1 MEPNSKKNLFL
12 CSRNLQ
18 INVFLQPE
26 KNLTFQQ
33 NFTCLRK
40 KLQIK
45 LTRKTYIDSIL
56 KKCKGRFFKAIN
68 DCLRKCTFI
77 YIHKL
82 PQRFITDISIDYN
95 KSFFNYTTIDLY
107 RYFNLKPFN
116 KDEIENSNFC
126 IKGKENYL
134 KFILSS
140 KLSDLY
146 SIFIESKRYKREVE
160 SIKNNSGVKMS
171 LLYQFVS
178 ENYYNYYLFSKPRM
192 NRKKKQKLE
201 NDIESKINNKNNIIM
216 NETKNSTIASINLED
231 KTINNFNNNVGTN
244 SINSNNNSETI
255 SININK
261 NDNFQ

>member
-1 MEPNSKKNLFL
+1 MEQNSKKNLFL

-18 INVFLQPE
+18 INVFLQKE

-40 KLQIK
+40 KLQLK

-68 DCLRKCTFI
+68 DCIRKCTFI
-77 YIHKL
+77 YVNKL

-95 KSFFNYTTIDLY
+95 KFFFNYTTRDLY
-107 RYFNLKPFN
+107 KYFNLKPFN
-116 KDEIENSNFC
+116 KEEQIENSNFC
-126 IKGKENYL
+126 IKGKEDYL

-140 KLSDLY
+140 KLYDLY
-146 SIFIESKRYKREVE
+146 YMFIDSKRYKREVE

-178 ENYYNYYLFSKPRM
+178 ENYYNYYLFSKPRI
-192 NRKKKQKLE
+192 NRKRRLKNEKNNNTKDNTNTHNNNNNNNNQLNE
-201 NDIESKINNKNNIIM
+201 TNNPIVASKI
-216 NETKNSTIASINLED
+216 
-231 KTINNFNNNVGTN
+231 
-244 SINSNNNSETI
+244 
-255 SININK
+255 
-261 NDNFQ
+261 

>member
-1 MEPNSKKNLFL
+1 MKEPNSKKNLFL
-12 CSRNLQ
+12 CSKNLQ
-18 INVFLQPE
+18 INLFLQEE

-77 YIHKL
+77 YINKL

-116 KDEIENSNFC
+116 KYEFDNSNFC

-146 SIFIESKRYKREVE
+146 NIFIESKRYKKEVE

-178 ENYYNYYLFSKPRM
+178 ENYYNYYLFSKPKI
-192 NRKKKQKLE
+192 KKKKRKSNNNNE
-201 NDIESKINNKNNIIM
+201 INNNNDIQINNNSNNLIL
-216 NETKNSTIASINLED
+216 NETKNSTIASINLEE
-231 KTINNFNNNVGTN
+231 NNNN
-244 SINSNNNSETI
+244 EIIN
-255 SININK
+255 ININK
-261 NDNFQ
+261 NDKVKKMV

>member
-1 MEPNSKKNLFL
+1 MEPNPKKNLFL

-18 INVFLQPE
+18 INLFLQKE

-33 NFTCLRK
+33 NFTYLRK
-40 KLQIK
+40 KFQIK

-116 KDEIENSNFC
+116 KDDKFENANFC

-140 KLSDLY
+140 KLYDLY
-146 SIFIESKRYKREVE
+146 SIFIDSKRYKREVE
-160 SIKNNSGVKMS
+160 GIKNNSGVKMS

-178 ENYYNYYLFSKPRM
+178 ENYYNYYLFSKPRL
-192 NRKKKQKLE
+192 NKKKMQKNE
-201 NDIESKINNKNNIIM
+201 KSSNKTNTQKNN
-216 NETKNSTIASINLED
+216 
-231 KTINNFNNNVGTN
+231 TN
-244 SINSNNNSETI
+244 KQNA
-255 SININK
+255 K
-261 NDNFQ
+261 

>member
-1 MEPNSKKNLFL
+1 MEQNSKKNLFL
-12 CSRNLQ
+12 CSKNLE
-18 INVFLQPE
+18 INAFLQEE

-95 KSFFNYTTIDLY
+95 KFFFNYTTNDLY

-116 KDEIENSNFC
+116 KEIKSEDCNFC
-126 IKGKENYL
+126 IKGKEHYL
-134 KFILSS
+134 KFLLSS
-140 KLSDLY
+140 KLYDLY
-146 SIFIESKRYKREVE
+146 NIFIDSKRYKKEVE
-160 SIKNNSGVKMS
+160 GIKNNSGVKMS

-178 ENYYNYYLFSKPRM
+178 ENYYNYYLFSKPRL
-192 NRKKKQKLE
+192 NKKKRLKNE
-201 NDIESKINNKNNIIM
+201 KNNNNNNKSNNINNKKFNTFISETNI
-216 NETKNSTIASINLED
+216 TPINLDE
-231 KTINNFNNNVGTN
+231 
-244 SINSNNNSETI
+244 SNIEY
-255 SININK
+255 ININK
-261 NDNFQ
+261 RQNFEK

>member
-1 MEPNSKKNLFL
+1 MEPNPKKNLFL
-12 CSRNLQ
+12 CSKNLQ
-18 INVFLQPE
+18 INLFLQKE

-33 NFTCLRK
+33 NFTYLRK

-82 PQRFITDISIDYN
+82 PQKFITDISISYN
-95 KSFFNYTTIDLY
+95 KNFLNYTTIDLY

-116 KDEIENSNFC
+116 KEDKIEKSNFC
-126 IKGKENYL
+126 IKGKETYL

-140 KLSDLY
+140 KLYDLY
-146 SIFIESKRYKREVE
+146 NIFIESKRYKREVE
-160 SIKNNSGVKMS
+160 GIKNNSGVKMS

-178 ENYYNYYLFSKPRM
+178 ENYYNYYLFSKPRL
-192 NRKKKQKLE
+192 NNKKNQKE
-201 NDIESKINNKNNIIM
+201 KNNNQKNINNNKNI
-216 NETKNSTIASINLED
+216 SD
-231 KTINNFNNNVGTN
+231 NNN
-244 SINSNNNSETI
+244 NNNSKNII
-255 SININK
+255 SNNINEK
-261 NDNFQ
+261 SNIIKQPEIE

>member
-1 MEPNSKKNLFL
+1 
-12 CSRNLQ
+12 
-18 INVFLQPE
+18 
-26 KNLTFQQ
+26 
-33 NFTCLRK
+33 LRK

-95 KSFFNYTTIDLY
+95 KFFFNYTTIDLY

-116 KDEIENSNFC
+116 KDDKFENANFC

-140 KLSDLY
+140 KLYDLY
-146 SIFIESKRYKREVE
+146 SIFIDSKRYKREVE
-160 SIKNNSGVKMS
+160 GIKNNSGVKMS

-178 ENYYNYYLFSKPRM
+178 ENYYNYYLFSKPRL
-192 NRKKKQKLE
+192 NKKKMQKNE
-201 NDIESKINNKNNIIM
+201 KSSNKTNTQKNN
-216 NETKNSTIASINLED
+216 
-231 KTINNFNNNVGTN
+231 TN
-244 SINSNNNSETI
+244 KQNA
-255 SININK
+255 K
-261 NDNFQ
+261 

>member
-1 MEPNSKKNLFL
+1 MEQNSKKNLFL

-18 INVFLQPE
+18 INAFLQKE

-40 KLQIK
+40 KLQLK

-68 DCLRKCTFI
+68 DCIRKCTFI
-77 YIHKL
+77 YINKL

-95 KSFFNYTTIDLY
+95 KFFFNYTTRDLY

-116 KDEIENSNFC
+116 KEEKIENSNFC

-140 KLSDLY
+140 KLYDLY
-146 SIFIESKRYKREVE
+146 YIFIDSKRYKREVE
-160 SIKNNSGVKMS
+160 SIKTNSGVKMS
-171 LLYQFVS
+171 LLYQ
-178 ENYYNYYLFSKPRM
+178 
-192 NRKKKQKLE
+192 
-201 NDIESKINNKNNIIM
+201 
-216 NETKNSTIASINLED
+216 
-231 KTINNFNNNVGTN
+231 
-244 SINSNNNSETI
+244 
-255 SININK
+255 
-261 NDNFQ
+261 

>member
-1 MEPNSKKNLFL
+1 MEQNLKKNLFL
-12 CSRNLQ
+12 CTRNVQ
-18 INVFLQPE
+18 INLLLQAE

-33 NFTCLRK
+33 NFTHLRK

-95 KSFFNYTTIDLY
+95 KFFFNYTTIDLY

-116 KDEIENSNFC
+116 KEVQIENNNFC

-140 KLSDLY
+140 KLYDLY

-160 SIKNNSGVKMS
+160 QIKNNSGVKMS

-178 ENYYNYYLFSKPRM
+178 ENYYNYYLFSKPRI
-192 NRKKKQKLE
+192 NKKKNQKNE
-201 NDIESKINNKNNIIM
+201 KNNNNRITNNINNNNDGDIKVNGI
-216 NETKNSTIASINLED
+216 
-231 KTINNFNNNVGTN
+231 
-244 SINSNNNSETI
+244 
-255 SININK
+255 
-261 NDNFQ
+261 

>member
-1 MEPNSKKNLFL
+1 MNNMEINSKKNLFL

-18 INVFLQPE
+18 INELLQEE

-33 NFTCLRK
+33 NFTYLRK

-56 KKCKGRFFKAIN
+56 KKCKGRFFKAIS

-77 YIHKL
+77 YISKL

-95 KSFFNYTTIDLY
+95 KFFFNFTTIDLY
-107 RYFNLKPFN
+107 KYFNLKPFN
-116 KDEIENSNFC
+116 KEDKMENNNFC

-140 KLSDLY
+140 KLYDLY
-146 SIFIESKRYKREVE
+146 YIFIDSKRYKREVE
-160 SIKNNSGVKMS
+160 GIKNNSGFKMS

-178 ENYYNYYLFSKPRM
+178 ENYYNYYLFSKPRI
-192 NRKKKQKLE
+192 NKKKV
-201 NDIESKINNKNNIIM
+201 N
-216 NETKNSTIASINLED
+216 
-231 KTINNFNNNVGTN
+231 KTI
-244 SINSNNNSETI
+244 I
-255 SININK
+255 K
-261 NDNFQ
+261 

>member
-1 MEPNSKKNLFL
+1 MEQNSKKNLFL

-18 INVFLQPE
+18 INAFLQKE

-40 KLQIK
+40 KLQLK

-68 DCLRKCTFI
+68 DCIRKCTFI
-77 YIHKL
+77 YINKL

-95 KSFFNYTTIDLY
+95 KFFFNYTTRDLY

-116 KDEIENSNFC
+116 KEEKIENSNFC

-140 KLSDLY
+140 KLYDLY
-146 SIFIESKRYKREVE
+146 YIFIDSKRYKREVE
-160 SIKNNSGVKMS
+160 SIKTNSGVKMS

-178 ENYYNYYLFSKPRM
+178 ENYYNYYLFSKPRI
-192 NRKKKQKLE
+192 NRKKRAKNEK
-201 NDIESKINNKNNIIM
+201 KNNNDKTNNNNVTL
-216 NETKNSTIASINLED
+216 NETKNSSVASKI
-231 KTINNFNNNVGTN
+231 
-244 SINSNNNSETI
+244 
-255 SININK
+255 
-261 NDNFQ
+261 

>member
-1 MEPNSKKNLFL
+1 MEQNSKKNLFL

-18 INVFLQPE
+18 INVFLQKE

-40 KLQIK
+40 KLQLK

-68 DCLRKCTFI
+68 DCIRKCTFI
-77 YIHKL
+77 YVNKL

-95 KSFFNYTTIDLY
+95 KFFFNFTTRDLY
-107 RYFNLKPFN
+107 KYFNLKPFN
-116 KDEIENSNFC
+116 KEEQIENSNFC

-140 KLSDLY
+140 KLYDLY
-146 SIFIESKRYKREVE
+146 YIFIDSKRYKREVE
-160 SIKNNSGVKMS
+160 NIKNNSGVKMS

-178 ENYYNYYLFSKPRM
+178 ENYYNYYLFSKPRI
-192 NRKKKQKLE
+192 NRKRRLKNEKNNNT
-201 NDIESKINNKNNIIM
+201 NDNKNIQNNNNNQLNETNNPIVASKI
-216 NETKNSTIASINLED
+216 
-231 KTINNFNNNVGTN
+231 
-244 SINSNNNSETI
+244 
-255 SININK
+255 
-261 NDNFQ
+261 

>member
-1 MEPNSKKNLFL
+1 MEQNLKKNLFL
-12 CSRNLQ
+12 CTRNVQ
-18 INVFLQPE
+18 INLLLQAE

-33 NFTCLRK
+33 NFTHLRK

-95 KSFFNYTTIDLY
+95 KFFFNYTTIDLY

-116 KDEIENSNFC
+116 KEVQIESNNFC

-140 KLSDLY
+140 KLYDLY

-160 SIKNNSGVKMS
+160 QIKNNSGVKMS

-178 ENYYNYYLFSKPRM
+178 ENYYNYYLFSKPRI
-192 NRKKKQKLE
+192 NKKKNQKNE
-201 NDIESKINNKNNIIM
+201 KNNNNRITNNINNNNDGDIKLNGI
-216 NETKNSTIASINLED
+216 
-231 KTINNFNNNVGTN
+231 
-244 SINSNNNSETI
+244 
-255 SININK
+255 
-261 NDNFQ
+261 

>member
-1 MEPNSKKNLFL
+1 MEQNSKKNLFL

-18 INVFLQPE
+18 INVFLQKE

-68 DCLRKCTFI
+68 DCIRKCTFI
-77 YIHKL
+77 YVNKL

-95 KSFFNYTTIDLY
+95 KFFFNFTTRDLY
-107 RYFNLKPFN
+107 KYFNLKPFN
-116 KDEIENSNFC
+116 KEEQIENSNFC

-140 KLSDLY
+140 KLYDLY
-146 SIFIESKRYKREVE
+146 YIFIDSKRYKREVE
-160 SIKNNSGVKMS
+160 NIKNNSGVKMS

-178 ENYYNYYLFSKPRM
+178 ENYYNYYLFSKPRI
-192 NRKKKQKLE
+192 NRKRRLKNEKNNNT
-201 NDIESKINNKNNIIM
+201 NDNKNIQNNNNNQLNETNNPIVASKI
-216 NETKNSTIASINLED
+216 
-231 KTINNFNNNVGTN
+231 
-244 SINSNNNSETI
+244 
-255 SININK
+255 
-261 NDNFQ
+261 

>member
-1 MEPNSKKNLFL
+1 MNNMETNSKKNLFL

-18 INVFLQPE
+18 INELLQEE

-33 NFTCLRK
+33 NFTYLRK

-56 KKCKGRFFKAIN
+56 KKCKGRFFKAIS

-77 YIHKL
+77 YINKL

-95 KSFFNYTTIDLY
+95 KFFFNFTTIDLY
-107 RYFNLKPFN
+107 KYFNLKPFN
-116 KDEIENSNFC
+116 KEDKMENNNFC

-140 KLSDLY
+140 KLYDLY
-146 SIFIESKRYKREVE
+146 YIFIDSKRYKREVE
-160 SIKNNSGVKMS
+160 GIKNNSGFKMS

-178 ENYYNYYLFSKPRM
+178 ENYYNYYLFSKPRI
-192 NRKKKQKLE
+192 NKKKL
-201 NDIESKINNKNNIIM
+201 NKTMI
-216 NETKNSTIASINLED
+216 K
-231 KTINNFNNNVGTN
+231 
-244 SINSNNNSETI
+244 
-255 SININK
+255 
-261 NDNFQ
+261 